1 MTIFLGVDSINHLP
15 VLKESKFCEKSRES
29 LQSEWPRA
37 SLMVAGLAIQY
48 GIVLHSVLSG

>member
-15 VLKESKFCEKSRES
+15 VLKVSKFCEKSRES